1 MKPLKLNADAFQKL
15 AQFTEMIKENSWE
28 EVASKLSIPLPQA
41 RKLMVTLND
50 SQHELMAQTGEVDD
64 VFQVW
69 NWAYWCQLTHALEH
83 MVQEATPEM
92 KSMIVPILKQQ
103 RQHPAYPV
111 YVQLRQRWQ
120 EIEAAAGP
128 HLVGSV
134 DEFTEHKIRLIEECL
149 LEKETILIECTT
161 GKLMTLIPCKLAYLE
176 GELSLVAEETHDHG
190 LLSLRL
196 SEVQNIK
203 RAGKIKAARANIH
216 DVADFIRALRAMA
229 DNETRLVL
237 KIKNPERF
245 QLMPDYQFLGKPC
258 LITNP
263 EGDLIWA
270 AWVEPG
276 EEIFEWLMQ
285 MENYV
290 EILEP
295 SEFILD
301 YAAYCEEKERKMA

>member
-1 MKPLKLNADAFQKL
+1 
-15 AQFTEMIKENSWE
+15 
-28 EVASKLSIPLPQA
+28 
-41 RKLMVTLND
+41 
-50 SQHELMAQTGEVDD
+50 
-64 VFQVW
+64 
-69 NWAYWCQLTHALEH
+69 
-83 MVQEATPEM
+83 
-92 KSMIVPILKQQ
+92 
-103 RQHPAYPV
+103 
-111 YVQLRQRWQ
+111 
-120 EIEAAAGP
+120 
-128 HLVGSV
+128 
-134 DEFTEHKIRLIEECL
+134 
-149 LEKETILIECTT
+149 
-161 GKLMTLIPCKLAYLE
+161 
-176 GELSLVAEETHDHG
+176 
-190 LLSLRL
+190 LRL

-203 RAGKIKAARANIH
+203 RAGKIKAARANFH